1 MNSLTIIGRIF
12 SPFKQ
17 AAGTPIQPSRAA
29 GANGHIELD
38 PAYVP
43 ALKDLDGFDRIWLIY
58 WFDRAIEAK
67 LKVIP
72 FRDTVERGIFSTRA
86 PARPNPIGLSSVRLL
101 SIAGNILSIA
111 DVDIL
116 DGTPL
121 IDIKPYVPE
130 YDNFPVQRLGWIENA
145 LNHSVADSRFEKP
158 SLPRQGVELRTNSL
172 C

>member
-29 GANGHIELD
+29 GASGHIELD

-67 LKVIP
+67 LTVIP

-145 LNHSVADSRFEKP
+145 LNNSVADSRFEKP
-158 SLPRQGVELRTNSL
+158 SLPRQHS
-172 C
+172 